1 MTPVLSSTHVS
12 NNAILFIWLFFHLC
26 IIGVSL
32 ISLQQHCYENAN
44 VRAALDN
51 AQPMTRLGIV
61 CAVG

>member
-1 MTPVLSSTHVS
+1 MNPVLSSTHVS
-12 NNAILFIWLFFHLC
+12 HNAILFIWLLFHLC

-44 VRAALDN
+44 LRAALGN
-51 AQPMTRLGIV
+51 AQPMTGRWIV